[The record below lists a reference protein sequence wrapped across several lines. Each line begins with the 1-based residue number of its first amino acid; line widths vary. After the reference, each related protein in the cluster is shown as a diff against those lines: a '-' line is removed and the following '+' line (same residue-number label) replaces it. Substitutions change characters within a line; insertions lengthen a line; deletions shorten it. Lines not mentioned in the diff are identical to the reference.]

1 MAKQTFETRVK
12 KLFTTFA
19 KSNRAAHELAIEA
32 LVHYGQH
39 KNDVS
44 LIERFT
50 AVAFGH
56 QQYFRYQAF
65 KAWLEAFTDLKV
77 KEPGKDQ
84 ERLEVRRD
92 KNGKG
97 FTSADLDKCK
107 ATPFYDYMPADKP
120 LATPKIPESVA
131 VTLARGLL
139 TGEIT
144 EQQIQEWASH
154 ILEEAK
160 KKQTDS
166 KVIDWSVKYM
176 EQLQTKAA

>member
-12 KLFTTFA
+12 RLFTTFA
-19 KSNRAAHELAIEA
+19 KNNKKAHELAIEA

-39 KNDVS
+39 KDVS

-56 QQYFRYQAF
+56 QKHFRYQAF
-65 KAWLEAFTDLKV
+65 RTWLEAFTDLKV

-92 KNGKG
+92 ENGKG

-120 LATPKIPESVA
+120 LATPKIPENMA

-144 EQQIQEWASH
+144 EQEIQEWASH
-154 ILEEAK
+154 ILENAK

-166 KVIDWSVKYM
+166 NVIKWSDKYK
-176 EQLQTKAA
+176 EQLQAKAA

>member
-19 KSNRAAHELAIEA
+19 KSNRTAHELAIEA

-39 KNDVS
+39 NDSTLV
-44 LIERFT
+44 ERFT

-77 KEPGKDQ
+77 KEPGPNQ

-97 FTSADLDKCK
+97 FTAANLEKCK

-120 LATPKIPESVA
+120 LTAPKIPESLE

-154 ILEEAK
+154 ILENAK

-176 EQLQTKAA
+176 EQLQAKAA